1 MSDTTLQNDDS
12 NIVTFTT
19 VNGTEYIGELTD
31 IDGDIALFKR
41 LVQIV
46 QIQHQGQVGIT
57 FYPVGIAANRE
68 EPTPLMVSAL
78 LTFPIPAAP
87 AFVSKWREF
96 TTGIAMPASQSGLIV
111 G

>member
-1 MSDTTLQNDDS
+1 MTDTSVQNDDS

-19 VNGTEYIGELTD
+19 VNGAEYIGELTD

-46 QIQHQGQVGIT
+46 QVQHQGQIGIT
-57 FYPVGIAANRE
+57 FHPVGVAANRDE
-68 EPTPLMVSAL
+68 ATPLMVSAL
-78 LTFPIPAAP
+78 LTFPIPASQV
-87 AFVSKWREF
+87 FVSKWREF